1 MRLMAETPRLLA
13 TPDFLKPYLDT
24 RSTRLGLT
32 CLWAV
37 LVVLILD
44 QATKAWVLYG
54 LRLPLYGQVKIL
66 PFFSITMVR
75 NLSMSF
81 GLLPAGDWTRWL
93 LTLFQ
98 GLAGCVLVLAAARAR
113 YVLVGIAL
121 AMIAGGAIGNGLDRI
136 RFGSVVDFLDFS
148 GLYFPWVFNIA
159 DSAISIGVMLL
170 AWHLVRHDGAP
181 AKQS

>member
-1 MRLMAETPRLLA
+1 MIEFEFNKSFN
-13 TPDFLKPYLDT
+13 TPDFLKPYLGE
-24 RSTRLGLT
+24 RSTRLGLM
-32 CLWAV
+32 CLWVTLAV
-37 LVVLILD
+37 LIVD
-44 QATKAWVLYG
+44 QASKAWVVYG
-54 LRLPLYGQVKIL
+54 LRLPPYGQVKIL

-81 GLLPAGDWTRWL
+81 SLLPAGVWTRWL

-98 GLAGCVLVLAAARAR
+98 GVAGCILILGAARAR
-113 YVLVGIAL
+113 HGLVGIAL

-159 DSAISIGVMLL
+159 DSAISIGVALL
-170 AWHLVRHDGAP
+170 AWHLIRHDTGS
-181 AKQS
+181 AKTQS

>member
-1 MRLMAETPRLLA
+1 MPNIE
-13 TPDFLKPYLDT
+13 TPDFLKPYLDD
-24 RSTRLGLT
+24 RATRLGLM
-32 CLWAV
+32 CLLVTVAV
-37 LVVLILD
+37 LVAD
-44 QATKAWVLYG
+44 QASKAWVVYG
-54 LRLPLYGQVKIL
+54 LRLQSQEQVKIL

-98 GLAGCVLVLAAARAR
+98 GLAGLILILAATRAR
-113 YVLVGIAL
+113 HVLVGVAL

-148 GLYFPWVFNIA
+148 GLFFPWVFNVA
-159 DSAISIGVMLL
+159 DSAISIGVVLL
-170 AWHLVRHDGAP
+170 AWHLIRHDA
-181 AKQS
+181 AATQS

>member
-1 MRLMAETPRLLA
+1 MAEPSKLLE
-13 TPDFLKPYLDT
+13 TPDFLKPYLDNRT
-24 RSTRLGLT
+24 TRLGLL
-32 CLWAV
+32 CLLAT
-37 LVVLILD
+37 LVVLIAD
-44 QATKAWVLYG
+44 QASKAWVVYG

-81 GLLPAGDWTRWL
+81 SLLPAGALTRWL

-98 GLAGCVLVLAAARAR
+98 GLAGAALILAASRAR
-113 YVLVGIAL
+113 HALVGVAL

-159 DSAISIGVMLL
+159 DSAICVGVALL
-170 AWHLVRHDGAP
+170 AWHLIRHDAGP
-181 AKQS
+181 AAAKS

>member
-1 MRLMAETPRLLA
+1 MPEVSNILSTPA
-13 TPDFLKPYLDT
+13 FLKPYLEDKA
-24 RSTRLGLT
+24 TRLGLT
-32 CLWAV
+32 CLWVVLAV
-37 LVVLILD
+37 LIVD
-44 QATKAWVLYG
+44 QATKAWVVYG

-98 GLAGCVLVLAAARAR
+98 GLAGCILILAAARAR
-113 YVLVGIAL
+113 YPLIGIAL
-121 AMIAGGAIGNGLDRI
+121 AMIAGGAIGNGLDRV

-159 DSAISIGVMLL
+159 DSAITVGVMLL
-170 AWHLVRHDGAP
+170 AWHLIRHDAGP
-181 AKQS
+181 AATQS

>member
-1 MRLMAETPRLLA
+1 MRELSKVLE
-13 TPDFLKPYLDT
+13 TPDFLKPYLENKA
-24 RSTRLGLT
+24 TRLGLM
-32 CLWAV
+32 CLLATLAV
-37 LVVLILD
+37 LLVD
-44 QATKAWVLYG
+44 QASKAWVLYG

-98 GLAGCVLVLAAARAR
+98 GLAGLALMVAASRAR
-113 YVLVGIAL
+113 HVLVGIAL

-148 GLYFPWVFNIA
+148 GLYFPWVFNVA
-159 DSAISIGVMLL
+159 DSAICVGVALL
-170 AWHLVRHDGAP
+170 AWHLIRHDAGP
-181 AKQS
+181 AAAQS

>member
-1 MRLMAETPRLLA
+1 MRLMPKLLE
-13 TPDFLKPYLDT
+13 TPDFLKPYLED
-24 RSTRLGLT
+24 RATRLGLL
-32 CLWAV
+32 CLLAT
-37 LVVLILD
+37 LFVLIVD
-44 QATKAWVLYG
+44 QASKAWVVYG
-54 LRLPLYGQVKIL
+54 LRLPVYGQVKIL
-66 PFFSITMVR
+66 PFFSITMVK

-98 GLAGCVLVLAAARAR
+98 GVAGCVLMLAASRAR
-113 YVLVGIAL
+113 SGLTGVAL

-159 DSAISIGVMLL
+159 DSAISIGVVLL
-170 AWHLVRHDGAP
+170 AWHLIRHEAG
-181 AKQS
+181 QETRV

>member
-1 MRLMAETPRLLA
+1 MPKLETP
-13 TPDFLKPYLDT
+13 DVLKPYLEDKA
-24 RSTRLGLT
+24 TRLGLL
-32 CLWAV
+32 CLWV
-37 LVVLILD
+37 TLVVLIVD
-44 QATKAWVLYG
+44 QASKAWVVYG

-66 PFFSITMVR
+66 PFFSITMVK

-98 GLAGCVLVLAAARAR
+98 GVAGCVLMLAASRAR
-113 YVLVGIAL
+113 SGLTGVAL

-148 GLYFPWVFNIA
+148 GLYFPWVFNVA
-159 DSAISIGVMLL
+159 DSAISVGVVLL
-170 AWHLVRHDGAP
+170 AWHLIRHDTGQGIQA
-181 AKQS
+181 

>member
-1 MRLMAETPRLLA
+1 MPRLE
-13 TPDFLKPYLDT
+13 TPDFLKPYLED
-24 RSTRLGLT
+24 RATRLGLL
-32 CLWAV
+32 CLCAT

-44 QATKAWVLYG
+44 QGSKAWVVYG
-54 LRLPLYGQVKIL
+54 LRLPVYGQVKIL

-98 GLAGCVLVLAAARAR
+98 GLAGCVLMLAASRAR
-113 YVLVGIAL
+113 HGLTGVAL

-159 DSAISIGVMLL
+159 DSAISIGVVLL
-170 AWHLVRHDGAP
+170 AWHLIRHEAGHETQA
-181 AKQS
+181 

>member
-1 MRLMAETPRLLA
+1 MIEFEFNKSFN
-13 TPDFLKPYLDT
+13 TPDFLKPYLGE
-24 RSTRLGLT
+24 RSTRLGLM
-32 CLWAV
+32 CLWVTLAV
-37 LVVLILD
+37 LIVD
-44 QATKAWVLYG
+44 QASKAWVVYG
-54 LRLPLYGQVKIL
+54 LHLQPQEQVKIL

-81 GLLPAGDWTRWL
+81 SLLPAGVWTRWL

-98 GLAGCVLVLAAARAR
+98 GVAGCILILGAARAR
-113 YVLVGIAL
+113 HGLVGIAL

-170 AWHLVRHDGAP
+170 AWHLIRHDTGP
-181 AKQS
+181 ARTQS

>member
-1 MRLMAETPRLLA
+1 MPEMSRFFE
-13 TPDFLKPYLDT
+13 TPDFLKPYLGD
-24 RSTRLGLT
+24 RATRLGLM
-32 CLWAV
+32 CLWV
-37 LVVLILD
+37 TLLVVIVD
-44 QATKAWVLYG
+44 QASKAWVVYG

-81 GLLPAGDWTRWL
+81 SLLPAGAWTRWL

-98 GLAGCVLVLAAARAR
+98 GVAGCILILGAMRAR
-113 YVLVGIAL
+113 HVLVGVAL

-148 GLYFPWVFNIA
+148 GLYFPWVFNGA
-159 DSAISIGVMLL
+159 DSAISIGVVLL
-170 AWHLVRHDGAP
+170 AWHLIRHDASP
-181 AKQS
+181 ATTQS